1 MHVEFIEAQHP
12 ATTHQL
18 VQRCAQRVVQR
29 PVAVHALVQ
38 ACKEIMKMQAQLGG
52 YRHGLEKAIEQPAFT
67 PADRAVQVQT
77 ARLTLFKLRQLF
89 GHAVDYPP
97 LTVTQLITAAVRLVL
112 EPAEQLALLMGG
124 AAQALAKLAQRGG
137 DPGRQKQRS
146 LGDGGAA
153 CSLPESGHFD

>member
-1 MHVEFIEAQHP
+1 
-12 ATTHQL
+12 
-18 VQRCAQRVVQR
+18 
-29 PVAVHALVQ
+29 
-38 ACKEIMKMQAQLGG
+38 MKMQAQLGG

-112 EPAEQLALLMGG
+112 EPAEQLALLIGG